1 MKLLDMNSVIGFV
14 NQEITQFH
22 QNKLSKLETIK
33 LKEVLRKK
41 NPYLFRAKNV
51 QSAQEIVEGML
62 SASLSSS
69 EEKMFG
75 DFLESLALF
84 ISAQTCD
91 GRKSSASGIDLEF
104 ERDNTI
110 YLVSIKSGPN
120 WGNSSQKK
128 ALREDFRKARTI
140 QRQSIKDKVIQ
151 PVLGICYGKTQ
162 TTDNGIYMQITGQR
176 FWHFVSGDPDLYIK
190 LIEPI
195 SHRAEYHNED
205 FDSKKSAVENRL
217 VEEFIEDFCD
227 ESGVIQWDKL
237 VQFNSGN
244 LIE

>member
-1 MKLLDMNSVIGFV
+1 MLDMNAVTEFV
-14 NQEITQFH
+14 NREIIQFH
-22 QNKLSKLETIK
+22 QNRLSKLETIR
-33 LKEVLRKK
+33 LKEVLRRK

-51 QSAQEIVEGML
+51 KSAQEIVEGML

-110 YLVSIKSGPN
+110 YLVSIKSGPS

-140 QRQSIKDKVIQ
+140 QRQAIKDKVIQ
-151 PVLGICYGKTQ
+151 PVLGICYGKTY
-162 TTDNGIYMQITGQR
+162 TTDNGIYMQIMGQS
-176 FWHFVSGDPDLYIK
+176 FWHFISGDPDLYTK

-195 SHRAEYHNED
+195 SHQAQYHNEG
-205 FDSKKSAVENRL
+205 FDSNKAELENRL
-217 VEEFIEDFCD
+217 VKEFVD
-227 ESGVIQWDKL
+227 EFVSDSGIILWERL
-237 VQFNSGN
+237 VEFNSGN
-244 LIE
+244 LAE